1 MISFDPF
8 RLTEKRRA
16 ENMDKPICKVKK
28 NNYFQ
33 QFWCQLRG
41 AKYCLLLSLSS
52 VLLLISLGCSTNKK
66 QPKVSR
72 SDNIVAKG
80 IPTDSMANYAAKQ
93 IGQNWCW
100 AASIQMVLSVK
111 GIKCDQTSVVKR
123 TFGST
128 VDLPGG
134 PEHIAKNLSGWF
146 DVPSGQILLNPTL
159 KKGSPK
165 PEILYSYLDSGTPV
179 ILAIP
184 NPGLN
189 IGHAVVATGAV
200 FKITESEL
208 ELMEVVVRDPSPHL
222 SSTKGKRVLTLDEYL
237 RTEYFVVVD
246 VVSRR

>member
-1 MISFDPF
+1 MTGVLF
-8 RLTEKRRA
+8 LT
-16 ENMDKPICKVKK
+16 
-28 NNYFQ
+28 F
-33 QFWCQLRG
+33 
-41 AKYCLLLSLSS
+41 
-52 VLLLISLGCSTNKK
+52 LGCSTNKK

-111 GIKCDQTSVVKR
+111 GIQCDQTSVVKR
-123 TFGST
+123 TFGSA
-128 VDLPGG
+128 VDLPGR

-146 DVPSGQILLNPTL
+146 DIPSGQILLNPTF
-159 KKGSPK
+159 KKGPPK